1 MAKVVGFI
9 SEKGGTGKT
18 TACYHIAVA
27 LVRFHEKRVLVV
39 DADYQRGGIT
49 GRFFPD
55 LIESFGSGQM
65 PGTTLFHKY
74 QQLYSAGDRSPDVNI
89 RNWRDCIDVIV
100 ADPRLAGVT
109 VDKLP
114 GTNNIRE
121 NNLTL
126 LKHMQLIDYVL
137 TPLKD
142 RYDYILIDS
151 HPEVSDVLR
160 SIIYA
165 CDYCVSPVKLDRQSS
180 IGVAT
185 ILGEI
190 NNVNADV
197 EMIKNTIDS
206 DIQYSDTEFAGSMG
220 MMTREWGGDLKRTED
235 QEYNRLKRTGGIF
248 ENYVTEGDG
257 LRKAAADREPVYEM
271 SGNNASKQAGH
282 FRALTQEFLG
292 VCS

>member
-1 MAKVVGFI
+1 MATVVGFI

-18 TACYHIAVA
+18 TSCYHIAVG
-27 LVRFHEKRVLVV
+27 LKRYHEQSVLVL

-74 QQLYSAGDRSPDVNI
+74 QQLYSAGDRSSDVST

-100 ADPRLAGVT
+100 ADPRLAGVS

-114 GTNNIRE
+114 GSNNIRE

-126 LKHMQLIDYVL
+126 LKHMQLIEYVL

-197 EMIKNTIDS
+197 EMIKSTIDR

-220 MMTREWGGDLKRTED
+220 MMTREWAGDLKQTEN
-235 QEYNRLKRTGGIF
+235 QEYNRLKRTGGVF

-257 LRKAAADREPVYEM
+257 LRKAAADREPVYDV
-271 SGNNASKQAGH
+271 SGDNAIKQARH
-282 FRALTQEFLG
+282 FRDLTQEFLG